1 MGRHDVSDGEATCS
15 VWTARAA
22 WLGLALALAFTSGCY
37 RPKGAFQTVDEY
49 VPPVSVGEY
58 VIMPGDVLQVRV
70 FQQEAM
76 SSRVRVRVDGRV
88 SLPLVN
94 DWMAAGKTPAAL
106 AAELQQQLKG
116 FINTPVV
123 TVSVEE
129 TRPLSV
135 SVLGEVTRPG
145 VVVLEPG
152 SGVLTALSAAGGF
165 TDFAHRDGIFVLR
178 SRPGE
183 GAPSRVR
190 FSWDALTS
198 GEGKAGTFRLL
209 PGDVVVVE

>member
-1 MGRHDVSDGEATCS
+1 VLT
-15 VWTARAA
+15 
-22 WLGLALALAFTSGCY
+22 LLASGCY
-37 RPKGAFQTVDEY
+37 RPHGAFLPVDEY

-58 VIMPGDVLQVRV
+58 VIMPGDTLQVRV

-76 SSRVRVRVDGRV
+76 SSRVKVRVDGRV

-94 DWMAAGKTPAAL
+94 DWMAAGKTPKAL
-106 AAELQQQLKG
+106 AEELRAELKD

-135 SVLGEVTRPG
+135 SIIGEVTRPG
-145 VVVLEPG
+145 VAVLEAG

-183 GAPSRVR
+183 ATPARIH
-190 FSWDALTS
+190 FTWDALTS
-198 GEGKAGTFRLL
+198 GEGRAATFRLL

>member
-1 MGRHDVSDGEATCS
+1 MNDSTRGLSGR
-15 VWTARAA
+15 WTRALVA
-22 WLGLALALAFTSGCY
+22 VALVALCAGCY
-37 RPKGAFQTVDEY
+37 RPSGAFMTVDEY

-58 VIMPGDVLQVRV
+58 VIMPGDTLNVRV

-94 DWMAAGKTPAAL
+94 DWMAAGKTPKAL
-106 AAELQQQLKG
+106 AAELQVQLKD

-135 SVLGEVTRPG
+135 SIIGEVTRPG
-145 VVVLEPG
+145 VVVLEAG

-165 TDFAHRDGIFVLR
+165 TDFAHKDGIFVLR

-183 GAPSRVR
+183 ATPARIR
-190 FSWDALTS
+190 FTWQTLTS
-198 GEGKAGTFRLL
+198 GEGKAATFRLQ